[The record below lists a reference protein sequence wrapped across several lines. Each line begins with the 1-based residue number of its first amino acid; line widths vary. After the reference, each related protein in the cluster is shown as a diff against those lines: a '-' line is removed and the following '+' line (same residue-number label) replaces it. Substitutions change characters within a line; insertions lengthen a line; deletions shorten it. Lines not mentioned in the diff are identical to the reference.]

1 MDVVGVTGGIG
12 SGKTTV
18 TDYLATRGWPV
29 VDADVIARAVVEP
42 GQPAWMALRDA
53 FGDGVLD
60 ADGRIDRPFLAD
72 VVFSDPTARR
82 RLEAITH
89 PAVGRGLVE
98 GVAAARKSG
107 APVAVVA
114 IPLLRAEH
122 RDLLGLTY
130 VLAVAAD
137 PAVALERLV
146 ERRGL
151 RPEDAR
157 ARLAAQPSN
166 AERAALADVVVLNDG
181 TLDELRDR
189 VDRALAAAGIR

>member
-1 MDVVGVTGGIG
+1 MTGGIG

-29 VDADVIARAVVEP
+29 VDADVIARDVVEP
-42 GQPAWMALRDA
+42 GRPAWVALRDA

-60 ADGRIDRPFLAD
+60 AEGRLDRAFLAD

-89 PAVGRGLVE
+89 PAVGRGLVA
-98 GVAAARKSG
+98 GVAAARTAG
-107 APVAVVA
+107 APVVVVA
-114 IPLLRAEH
+114 IPLLRPEH
-122 RDLLGLTY
+122 RELLGLTF
-130 VLAVAAD
+130 VVAVATE

-146 ERRGL
+146 QRRGM
-151 RPEDAR
+151 RPDDAR

-166 AERAALADVVVLNDG
+166 EARAAFADAVVENDG
-181 TLDELRDR
+181 TLEQLRER
-189 VDRALAAAGIR
+189 VDRVLAEAGIR